1 MVSTRKAP
9 RTNYEEIESGASV
22 DTETN
27 LQDTERRDRKRRK
40 LADGKEMVLA
50 SSVIVLNGN
59 ETNGQSNRKASSTNI
74 KTRKKARR
82 QQGFLAD
89 LPLELL
95 YEVDPRLMSRVL
107 CNFLINNPD
116 IPLCSAR

>member
-40 LADGKEMVLA
+40 LAPPHERCNDGKEMVLA

-89 LPLELL
+89 LP
-95 YEVDPRLMSRVL
+95 
-107 CNFLINNPD
+107 
-116 IPLCSAR
+116 